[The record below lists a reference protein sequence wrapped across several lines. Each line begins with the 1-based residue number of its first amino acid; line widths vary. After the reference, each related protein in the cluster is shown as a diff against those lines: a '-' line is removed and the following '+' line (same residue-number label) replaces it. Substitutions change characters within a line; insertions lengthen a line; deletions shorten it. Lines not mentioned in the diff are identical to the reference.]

1 MSAGLL
7 GVCPISKSKPPPC
20 EMQGNHSKERA
31 MRDENA
37 ENKSLFNGEV
47 RIKGKVSSFEK
58 LTSKAGKP
66 YAVLVLDHI
75 DKSFGEERLEKFTIS
90 VFAKTLEGQAAKIM
104 EGDEIE
110 VVCRLK
116 SEEFKERWYMKL
128 SLKDVKFLQIGER
141 NKTQNTESGTRE
153 VSAPPVEEDANLPF

>member
-1 MSAGLL
+1 MS
-7 GVCPISKSKPPPC
+7 
-20 EMQGNHSKERA
+20 
-31 MRDENA
+31 DENA
-37 ENKSLFNGEV
+37 ENKNLFNGEV

-116 SEEFKERWYMKL
+116 AEEFKERWNLKL
-128 SLKDVKFLQIGER
+128 SLKSVAFIQIGNR
-141 NKTQNTESGTRE
+141 NKPADNTGINLPSGTRE
-153 VSAPPVEEDANLPF
+153 VPAPVVPDDEHLPF

>member
-1 MSAGLL
+1 MS
-7 GVCPISKSKPPPC
+7 
-20 EMQGNHSKERA
+20 
-31 MRDENA
+31 DENA

-116 SEEFKERWYMKL
+116 AEEFKERWNLKL
-128 SLKDVKFLQIGER
+128 SLKSVAFIQIGNR
-141 NKTQNTESGTRE
+141 SKPTDNTGINLPSGTRE
-153 VSAPPVEEDANLPF
+153 VSAPVVPDDEHLPF